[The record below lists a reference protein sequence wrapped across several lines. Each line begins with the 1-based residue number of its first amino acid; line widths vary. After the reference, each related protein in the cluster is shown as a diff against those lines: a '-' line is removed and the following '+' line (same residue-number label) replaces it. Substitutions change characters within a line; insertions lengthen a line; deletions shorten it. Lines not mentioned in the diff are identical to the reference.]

1 MEVLIILC
9 CLINPV
15 PDNGNINNS
24 IIVNSFNDTD
34 FKVKPICYVVE
45 DKKQCD
51 SEKPTR

>member
-15 PDNGNINNS
+15 PTGNIESS

-45 DKKQCD
+45 DEKQCKK
-51 SEKPTR
+51 SKPTH